1 MMEIE
6 LKYGSETLTAKLSHI
21 KSVQELQPR
30 RVATLQTMEAMLAH
44 SLGKPIGTYPF
55 ARLFQRARNLALVL
69 PPYRDGEPTWQMLP
83 FLLKALQEN
92 GVQDEEVKILIGYHT
107 AHGDAS
113 LNAGPA
119 IQLQERYS
127 VFAHDLHDARELEYV
142 GETRSGLPVF
152 INRIL
157 LDVEHIVLLGQ
168 VEYGL
173 LPDFDGGPRMVVP
186 GCAGYETL
194 ARICAQSYNA
204 KTRRFDLLLD
214 GHEETRA
221 RLRQNL
227 REAYKCLP
235 ATFGLYP
242 VANAKGK
249 IIAAPAGHPIQA
261 HIAGSKMIE
270 CLYKIPVFQQADL
283 TIVSAGGALHDATFR
298 SAFRSLCQAAKATRP
313 GGVIILAAECR
324 DGMGMAA
331 LGKHSP
337 ENGDMNGDARLHLF
351 AMPEDIILATTR
363 QLTQRFRIFLIS
375 MLDKNLIRQMGM
387 QAADSLDEAFD
398 IAMQEMP
405 FSPVVHI
412 LPQGNP
418 VNPVPVVSHLEPM
431 NQELRTN

>member
-30 RVATLQTMEAMLAH
+30 RVATLQTVEAMLTY

-69 PPYRDGEPTWQMLP
+69 PPYRAGDPVWQMLP
-83 FLLKALQEN
+83 FVLKVLHDN
-92 GVQDEEVKILIGYHT
+92 GVQDEEVKILIGYHAT
-107 AHGDAS
+107 YGDAS
-113 LNAGPA
+113 LNAEPV

-127 VFAHDLHDARELEYV
+127 VFVHDLHDAGELEYV

-152 INRIL
+152 VNRIL
-157 LDVEHIVLLGQ
+157 LDVEHIVLLGA

-194 ARICAQSYNA
+194 ARICAQTYNA

-214 GHEETRA
+214 SHEETRA
-221 RLRQNL
+221 LLRQNL

-242 VANAKGK
+242 VANGKGQ

-283 TIVSAGGALHDATFR
+283 TIVSPGGSLHDATFR

-313 GGVIILAAECR
+313 GGVIILTAECR
-324 DGMGMAA
+324 DGLGMDAFR
-331 LGKHSP
+331 KHFP
-337 ENGDMNGDARLHLF
+337 ANGDKDGEARLHLF
-351 AMPEDIILATTR
+351 AMPEDIISATIS
-363 QLTQRFRIFLIS
+363 QLVHRFRIFLIS
-375 MLDKNLIRQMGM
+375 ALEKKVVRRMGM

-398 IAMQEMP
+398 CAMQEMP

-418 VNPVPVVSHLEPM
+418 INPIPVMSHLEPV